1 MVNFKEEIAK
11 IIGQVLDGLTEDEI
25 KDMVEVPQD
34 DKMGDYAFPCF
45 KLAKTLKGSAP
56 YRSRHRGQDRRQSSV

>member
-25 KDMVEVPQD
+25 
-34 DKMGDYAFPCF
+34 
-45 KLAKTLKGSAP
+45 SAILHLIKVMKRN
-56 YRSRHRGQDRRQSSV
+56 RSGVT